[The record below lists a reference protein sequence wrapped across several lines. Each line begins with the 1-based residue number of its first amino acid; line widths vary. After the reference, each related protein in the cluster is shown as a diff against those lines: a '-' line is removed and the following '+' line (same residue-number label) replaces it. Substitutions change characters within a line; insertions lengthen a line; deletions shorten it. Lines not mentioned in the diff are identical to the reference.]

1 MVVAV
6 VVVAVVLVVVNVFYA
21 NYPFQLGIVI
31 DLVRLHVQH
40 FHELRLSVD
49 LDSKCWKM
57 VVQSRMLMTRILRMT
72 KMSAST
78 SVADRTLMMLT
89 NASSDVVRIPPTAR
103 PRLSMASLTTCWS
116 QMGGQVA
123 EQMVEQM
130 TEMSF

>member
-1 MVVAV
+1 MVVP
-6 VVVAVVLVVVNVFYA
+6 VVVNVFYA
-21 NYPFQLGIVI
+21 NCPFRLGIVI

-57 VVQSRMLMTRILRMT
+57 VVQSRMLMMRMT

-103 PRLSMASLTTCWS
+103 PRLSMAS
-116 QMGGQVA
+116 
-123 EQMVEQM
+123 
-130 TEMSF
+130 